1 MRPLVPNCCKG
12 ADMKLL
18 KHLLL
23 LLLAF
28 LATPVLAEPIT
39 VVVGDSNAVNSSGL
53 WTHGMDTTHA
63 DFYVEATSGW
73 GVDQLQ
79 SNISSINSHGT
90 IEYLIVAIGTNDAGS
105 GAYADAAAWVA
116 DLYSFYASIRSANPG
131 VKILQFTLGPRTGD
145 ATYTSRR
152 QTINDTLRADE
163 RNGTGPDY
171 LIDIAAN
178 PTMSSTTAN
187 SDTNLYIAEAAI
199 VHYAYCTGACTVTAP
214 ASGYTSGDVCYG
226 TLGSAK
232 GHNYI
237 MKQVECALQS
247 VRAGKYPWT
256 VYPQTVTYSAS
267 PVVPTAESAPALTLA
282 QPADIA
288 TSVSLTGWTSGTSIT
303 ATTLPPGDTPKFRT
317 VINSTN
323 AARLDPVRN
332 PGDAIAGHCH
342 LFFGNASVDENSTY
356 TTLRATGAST
366 AAGGPINVT
375 GYWEPC
381 MTKANA
387 FGGDGITRVKIP
399 NYHIVYY
406 VGTANIQSQYNVIPR
421 GLRYIGGTH
430 MDDPSNVFWKAELN
444 ANVTWAGNGLTNPN
458 TGWFCESPQYQS
470 TTDALVN
477 ADGTDALNNCPSSSA
492 IYVSV
497 LAPECWDGVNLRSA
511 NGYDHMRPY
520 VNNAGSGQPVC
531 PDNWYRLPRLEVK
544 SFFSHQGAS
553 DYINWR
559 LDSDDM
565 MAATLGSAVK
575 SGFSFHFD
583 WFGAWDYAKMLLWM
597 DNCIGTRGNT
607 AHECDSSTAST
618 TERFVGG
625 ISDAAPDGSRNPQVN
640 LGHTYAGDLVG
651 DWFDYPAMEG
661 GMMGGSFSKAR
672 ARLRIGVG
680 P

>member
-1 MRPLVPNCCKG
+1 
-12 ADMKLL
+12 MKLL
-18 KHLLL
+18 AKA
-23 LLLAF
+23 LAF
-28 LATPVLAEPIT
+28 LALFASAPAFAEPIT
-39 VVVGDSNAVNSSGL
+39 VVAGDSNAVNGSGL
-53 WTHGMDTTHA
+53 WSHGMDVVHS
-63 DFYVEATSGW
+63 DFYVNATGGW

-105 GAYADAAAWVA
+105 GAYANAAAWVT
-116 DLYSFYASIRSANPG
+116 DLYSFFTSIRSANPG
-131 VKILQFTLGPRTGD
+131 VKILMFTLGPRTGD
-145 ATYTSRR
+145 SGYTSRR
-152 QTINDTLRADE
+152 STINDTLRADE
-163 RNGTGPDY
+163 GNGTGADY

-178 PTMSSTTAN
+178 PTMSGTAAN
-187 SDTNLYIAEAAI
+187 SDTNLYINEAAI
-199 VHYAYCTGACTVTAP
+199 VHYAYCTGTCTVTAP
-214 ASGYTSGDVCYG
+214 SSGYTSGDKCYG

-247 VRAGKYPWT
+247 ARAGHYPWT
-256 VYPQTVTYSAS
+256 VYPQTVAYSAS
-267 PVVPTAESAPALTLA
+267 PVVPTAGTAPYLTLA

-288 TSVSLTGWTSGTSIT
+288 ASVSLTGWTANNNI
-303 ATTLPPGDTPKFRT
+303 AFVALPPGDTPKFRA
-317 VINSTN
+317 VINSTHVG
-323 AARLDPVRN
+323 RFDPVRN
-332 PGDAIAGHCH
+332 PRDTIAGHCH
-342 LFFGNASVDENSTY
+342 LFFGNPDVTADSTY
-356 TTLRATGAST
+356 TTLRASDSSF

-387 FGGDGITRVKIP
+387 FGGDGLTRVKIP

-406 VGTANIQSQYNVIPR
+406 VGIANIQSQFNIIPR

-430 MDDPSNVFWKAELN
+430 MDDPSNVFWKSELN

-458 TGWFCESPQYQS
+458 TGWFCESTGYQS

-477 ADGTDALNNCPSSSA
+477 ADGSDALNACPSASA

-497 LAPECWDGVNLRSA
+497 LAPECSDGVNLRSP

-520 VNNAGSGQPVC
+520 VNNAGSGQSVC

-553 DYINWR
+553 DYTTWR
-559 LDSDDM
+559 LDSDDA
-565 MAATLGSAVK
+565 MATTLGSSVK

-583 WFGAWDYAKMLLWM
+583 WFGAWDYTKMLLWM
-597 DNCIGTRGNT
+597 NNCIGTDGGT
-607 AHECDSSTAST
+607 AHECNNSTAST

-625 ISDAAPDGSRNPQVN
+625 ISDAAPDGSRTPQVD
-640 LGHTYAGDLVG
+640 LTHTYAGDLIG
-651 DWFDYPAMEG
+651 DWFDYPAME
-661 GMMGGSFSKAR
+661 MAAATR
-672 ARLRIGVG
+672 ARGRFKLRAGF
-680 P
+680 

>member
-1 MRPLVPNCCKG
+1 MNRVIQV
-12 ADMKLL
+12 
-18 KHLLL
+18 
-23 LLLAF
+23 LAF
-28 LATPVLAEPIT
+28 LALLIASPALAERLT
-39 VVVGDSNAVNSSGL
+39 VVAGDSNAVNSSGL
-53 WTHGMDTTHA
+53 WTHGMDAAHA
-63 DFYVEATSGW
+63 DFYVDAYTGG
-73 GVDQLQ
+73 GVDTLQ
-79 SNISSINSHGT
+79 TNAASINGHGT
-90 IEYLIVAIGTNDAGS
+90 IQDLIVAIGTNDAGS

-116 DLYSFYASIRSANPG
+116 DLYSFFASERAANPG
-131 VKILQFTLGPRTGD
+131 VKIYMFTLGPRTGD

-163 RNGTGPDY
+163 ANGTGADY

-178 PTMSSTTAN
+178 PTMSGTSAN
-187 SDTNLYIAEAAI
+187 SDTNLYINEASI
-199 VHYAYCTGACTVTAP
+199 VHYAYCTGVCTVTAP
-214 ASGYTSGDVCYG
+214 SSGYTSGDKCYG

-247 VRAGKYPWT
+247 ARAGKMPWT

-267 PVVPTAESAPALTLA
+267 PVVPTAGTAPYLTLA
-282 QPADIA
+282 QPADIPA
-288 TSVSLTGWTSGTSIT
+288 SVSLTGWTSGTSLT

-317 VINSTN
+317 VINTTHVG
-323 AARLDPVRN
+323 RFDPVRN
-332 PGDAIAGHCH
+332 PGDANAGHCH
-342 LFFGNASVDENSTY
+342 LFFGNPDVTASSTY
-356 TTLRATGAST
+356 TTLRASDSSF

-381 MTKANA
+381 MKKANA
-387 FGGDGITRVKIP
+387 FGGDGLTRVKIP

-406 VGTANIQSQYNVIPR
+406 VGIASIQSQFNVIPR

-430 MDDPSNVFWKAELN
+430 MDDPSNVFWKSELN

-458 TGWFCESPQYQS
+458 TGWFCESTGYQS

-477 ADGTDALNNCPSSSA
+477 ADGTDALNNCPASSA

-497 LAPECWDGVNLRSA
+497 VAPECSDGVNLRSP

-553 DYINWR
+553 DYINYR

-583 WFGAWDYAKMLLWM
+583 WFGAWEYTNMLLWM
-597 DNCIGTRGNT
+597 DNCIGTRGNA

-618 TERFVGG
+618 SVRFVGG
-625 ISDAAPDGSRNPQVN
+625 ISDAAPDGSRTPQVN
-640 LGHTYAGDLVG
+640 LGYTYAGDLVG
-651 DWFDYPAMEG
+651 DWFDYPA
-661 GMMGGSFSKAR
+661 SDVVA
-672 ARLRIGVG
+672 GVG
-680 P
+680 HRSRGRLHKKN